1 MLCLTPMAKEKSVAK
16 DGRTKIECALEELKA
31 WKTEKGT
38 VPFERLSR
46 IEYSVNVDG
55 IRLTKTQDMIDID

>member
-1 MLCLTPMAKEKSVAK
+1 MLCLTPMAKERGAK
-16 DGRTKIECALEELKA
+16 DGKSKIECALEELKA
-31 WKTEKGT
+31 WKTEKGS

-55 IRLTKTQDMIDID
+55 IRLTKVQDTIDVD